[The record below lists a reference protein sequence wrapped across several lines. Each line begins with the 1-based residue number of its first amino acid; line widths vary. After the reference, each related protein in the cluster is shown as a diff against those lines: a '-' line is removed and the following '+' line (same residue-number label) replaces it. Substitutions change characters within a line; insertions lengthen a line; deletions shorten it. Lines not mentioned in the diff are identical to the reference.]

1 MAAPPDNDSATE
13 TATRTLDL
21 LRAQVDAARVELA
34 GLRRQLAEAREEFS
48 GLRSTEL
55 KEADGR
61 LVSAAVHADTVAQ
74 TVISSLDELTR
85 HSQHDELTGAP
96 NRALMLDR
104 LEERHCAGAAPR
116 DAGRRL
122 FVDLDRFK
130 QINDTHGHAVGD
142 EVLQLVTAGWKARCA
157 IRTR

>member
-1 MAAPPDNDSATE
+1 MAAASDNDSEART
-13 TATRTLDL
+13 TTRTLEL
-21 LRAQVDAARVELA
+21 LQTQVKAARVELA
-34 GLRRQLAEAREEFS
+34 GLRRQLAQAREEFS

-61 LVSAAVHADTVAQ
+61 LVSAAFHADTVAQ

-104 LEERHCAGAAPR
+104 LESAISLAQ
-116 DAGRRL
+116 RRATRVGVL

-130 QINDTHGHAVGD
+130 QVNDTHGHAVGD
-142 EVLQLVTAGWKARCA
+142 EVPVSYTHLTL
-157 IRTR
+157 